1 MNDLIKSVLVITLL
15 LLISCGESQNRN
27 SEQQTNKDHVWKDQ
41 VEMLDKARKL
51 EDMALDSAAK
61 RRKQIEDQGG

>member
-15 LLISCGESQNRN
+15 LLIGCGESQNRN

-41 VEMLDKARKL
+41 VEMLDKARQL

>member
-1 MNDLIKSVLVITLL
+1 MNNLIKSVLVITLL

-41 VEMLDKARKL
+41 VEMLDKARQL